1 MEVFGLILLA
11 LLGLALGWGV
21 LTYNALVNGRN
32 RIANAWRQID
42 VQLKRRHDL
51 IPNLVETVKGYM
63 AHERETLNQV
73 VEARAKAMGAS
84 SPKDAIAAEG
94 VLGAALGR
102 LIALAENY
110 PQLKADQQASRL
122 MEELTTTENQISFA
136 RQFYNDSVMDQNN
149 RIESVPSNLIANAF
163 SFVAA
168 TYFEAPEAEKAVP
181 KVAFR

>member
-1 MEVFGLILLA
+1 MDVLGLIVLALLA
-11 LLGLALGWGV
+11 LVLLWGV
-21 LTYNALVNGRN
+21 VTYNALVGGRN
-32 RIANAWRQID
+32 RIANAWKQID

-63 AHERETLNQV
+63 GHERETLTQV
-73 VEARAKAMGAS
+73 IDARAKAMGAS
-84 SPKDAIAAEG
+84 TPKDAIAAEG

-110 PQLKADQQASRL
+110 PQLKADQHAAKL

-149 RIESVPSNLIANAF
+149 RIESVPSNFVANAF
-163 SFVAA
+163 RFATA
-168 TYFEAPEAEKAVP
+168 TYFETQEAEKAAPQVS
-181 KVAFR
+181 FR